1 MFGMRN
7 GQITIINWRDGPSFD
22 LFDIAAI
29 TDPFRAQRRQ
39 ALFNDPSRIG
49 STAEFRIA
57 PGTARV
63 VNADRLVHFDL
74 AVHRLRRREGYF
86 AERDAKIGMQLAGD
100 ENLARIWKGLSD
112 RIYRI
117 HRI

>member
-1 MFGMRN
+1 MLLRQISVVLRTN
-7 GQITIINWRDGPSFD
+7 GASFD
-22 LFDIAAI
+22 FFGIAAI

-57 PGTARV
+57 PWAAGV
-63 VNADRLVHFDL
+63 VNADRLVHFNL
-74 AVHRLRRREGYF
+74 AVHRLGRREGYF
-86 AERDAKIGMQLAGD
+86 PERDANIDMYLSGD
-100 ENLARIWKGLSD
+100 VNLARIWKGLSD